1 MMSTAQMLALGG
13 VILVAAMSPGPDFF
27 IVTRSSALSGR
38 RAGMA
43 CAAGIAGGVFLWSVV
58 SALGVAGL
66 LAASALAFTIVKLV
80 GAGYLMLLGVRALLA
95 ARRGGYETTA
105 DLPTGGPSALAAFRQ
120 GLLTNLLNPKVAV
133 FFLALLPQFVPA
145 APTVT
150 DTVSLGAIAA
160 AVSLIWFSVLANV
173 VDALRGLLARS
184 SVRRTLD
191 TVMGTLLVAFGV
203 RIAFQSN

>member
-1 MMSTAQMLALGG
+1 MSTVQMLGLGG

-66 LAASALAFTIVKLV
+66 LAASAVAFTIVKLL

-95 ARRGGYETTA
+95 ARRGGYEATA
-105 DLPTGGPSALAAFRQ
+105 DLPADGPSAAAAFRQ

-145 APTVT
+145 EPAVT
-150 DTVSLGAIAA
+150 DTISLGAVAA
-160 AVSLIWFSVLANV
+160 LVSLTWFTVLANV
-173 VDALRGLLARS
+173 VGALRGLLARA
-184 SVRRTLD
+184 SVRRAID

-203 RIAFQSN
+203 RIVLQSN

>member
-1 MMSTAQMLALGG
+1 MSTAQMLALGG

-105 DLPTGGPSALAAFRQ
+105 DLPAGGPSALAAFRQ

-150 DTVSLGAIAA
+150 DTISLGAIAA

-173 VDALRGLLARS
+173 VDALRGLLAKS

-203 RIAFQSN
+203 RIALQSN

>member
-1 MMSTAQMLALGG
+1 MSTAQMLALGG

-80 GAGYLMLLGVRALLA
+80 GAGYLMRLGVRALLA

-173 VDALRGLLARS
+173 VDALRGLLAKS

-203 RIAFQSN
+203 RIALQSN

>member
-1 MMSTAQMLALGG
+1 MSTAQMLALGG

>member
-1 MMSTAQMLALGG
+1 MSTAQMLALGG

-95 ARRGGYETTA
+95 ARRGGYETTS

-150 DTVSLGAIAA
+150 DTISLGAIAA

-184 SVRRTLD
+184 TVRRTLD

-203 RIAFQSN
+203 RIALQSN